1 MRQMIQHTIKP
12 ALIMRSAI
20 APMLIVSVF
29 IVNNAISFVGILK
42 HKIVPT
48 AIIAT
53 TRASA
58 VLYIL

>member
-1 MRQMIQHTIKP
+1 
-12 ALIMRSAI
+12 MRSAI

-29 IVNNAISFVGILK
+29 IVNNAISFVGLLK